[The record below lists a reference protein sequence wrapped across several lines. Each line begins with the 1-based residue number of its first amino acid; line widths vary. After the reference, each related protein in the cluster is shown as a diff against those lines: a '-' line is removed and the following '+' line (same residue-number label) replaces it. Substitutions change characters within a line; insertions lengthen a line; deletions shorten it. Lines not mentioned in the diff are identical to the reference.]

1 MANLTSFFNPKSIAI
16 IGASKSPEK
25 IGNVIVK
32 NIISS
37 GYTGK
42 VFPINPREKEINGL
56 LCYPSIN
63 MAPAPVELAV
73 ISVPSP
79 IVLDVAKAC
88 GQSGVN
94 NLVVI
99 TAGFKETGKE
109 GLRLEKKL
117 VGICRRYKM
126 QMLGPNCVGFMD
138 THTPINASFAA
149 GFPLKGEIAFIS
161 QSGAMVISILDWSYS
176 AGLGFSKFI
185 SLGNKADLTEA
196 HFIEHVADDPNTKVI
211 LCYIEDVGNGA
222 LFLETA
228 RRASRKKPVIIL
240 KSGTSQAG
248 ARAASSHTGALAGS
262 DLAYEAAF
270 LQSGVIRARSMPELF
285 DLAIA
290 FANQPIPRGERVA
303 IITNSGGPGIVA
315 TDNIEFKN
323 LKMARFTKN
332 TIKQLGQFLPGESNI
347 YNPVDVLGDA
357 KADRYRLA
365 MDQVM
370 ADQGVDSTVVL
381 LCAGG
386 VTEPAETA
394 RAMIEVRKSHPEKP
408 LIAAYMGG
416 EQVAEGAKILAAAR
430 IPCFTFP
437 EPAISSLSGMVSYAR
452 SRNLPEN
459 EALPSYGHIDQKAV
473 KSILEQVKTDKR
485 LVLLGSEAAS
495 LINAYGIPAATTI
508 LTTQPEEAAD
518 AAGQIGYP
526 VVLKVASPK
535 IMHKTDVGGVKSGLE
550 SFEEVRVGFI
560 EIMEKIQRYM
570 PRVDVYG
577 VEVQKMMPK
586 GTELIIGMTKDI
598 QFGPL
603 IVFGLGGIYVNLIKD
618 VAFRLAHGLSV
629 REIKKLIS
637 ETKAYTLLRGYRGEQ
652 PSDIEAIVEV
662 IGRFTKLVTDFPEI
676 TEVDINP
683 IFAYN
688 KGVSAVDVKI
698 TVS

>member
-1 MANLTSFFNPKSIAI
+1 MASLTSFFNPKSIAI

-32 NIISS
+32 NILSS

-63 MAPAPVELAV
+63 IAPAPVELAV
-73 ISVPSP
+73 ISVPSSM
-79 IVLDVAKAC
+79 VLDVAKDC
-88 GQSGVN
+88 GKNGVN

-117 VGICRRYKM
+117 AGICHQYKM

-161 QSGAMVISILDWSYS
+161 QSGAMVISILDWSFS

-185 SLGNKADLTEA
+185 SLGNKANLTEA
-196 HFIEHVADDPNTKVI
+196 HFIEHAADDPHTKVI
-211 LCYIEDVGNGA
+211 LCYIEDVENGT

-228 RRASRKKPVIIL
+228 RRASRKKPLIIL

-270 LQSGVIRARSMPELF
+270 RQSGVIRVRSMPELF

-303 IITNSGGPGIVA
+303 IVTNSGGPGIVA
-315 TDNIEFKN
+315 TDNIELKN
-323 LKMARFTKN
+323 LKMAHFSRD
-332 TIKQLGQFLPGESNI
+332 TIKQLSQRLPGESNI

-357 KADRYRLA
+357 KAERYRLA
-365 MDQVM
+365 MDKVM

-386 VTEPAETA
+386 VTEPVETA
-394 RAMIEVRKSHPEKP
+394 RAIIEVSKNYPEKP
-408 LIAAYMGG
+408 LVAAFMGG
-416 EQVAEGAKILAAAR
+416 EQVAEGAKTLAAAR

-437 EPAISSLSGMVSYAR
+437 EPAISSISGMVSYAR
-452 SRNLPEN
+452 FRDLPKDDAVLSYEN
-459 EALPSYGHIDQKAV
+459 IDKKTV
-473 KSILEQVKTDKR
+473 KSILDQVKTDNR
-485 LVLLGSEAAS
+485 LVLLGSEAAK

-508 LTTQPEEAAD
+508 LATQPEEAAD
-518 AAGQIGYP
+518 MAEKIGYP

-550 SFEEVRVGFI
+550 SFEEVRKGFI
-560 EIMEKIQRYM
+560 EIMEKIQIYM
-570 PRVDVYG
+570 PRVAVYG

-586 GTELIIGMTKDI
+586 GIELIIGMTRDI

-603 IVFGLGGIYVNLIKD
+603 IAFGLGGIYVNLIKD
-618 VAFRLAHGLSV
+618 VSFRLTHGLSV
-629 REIKKLIS
+629 REMKKLIS
-637 ETKAYTLLRGYRGEQ
+637 ETKAYSLLRGYRGE
-652 PSDIEAIVEV
+652 PPADIEAIVEV